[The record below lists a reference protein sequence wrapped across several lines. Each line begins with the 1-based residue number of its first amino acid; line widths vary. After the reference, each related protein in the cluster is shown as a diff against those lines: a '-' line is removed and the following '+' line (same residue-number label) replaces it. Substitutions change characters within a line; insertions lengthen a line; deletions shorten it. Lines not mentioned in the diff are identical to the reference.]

1 MATTTIRVPTEVREK
16 LAELSK
22 SEGRPIGQLIQGFLD
37 DYEERQ
43 FFKRLGED
51 FRRLQS
57 DPEEWAD
64 YQRELAE
71 WDATLMDG
79 LEDEPPW
86 EE

>member
-22 SEGRPIGQLIQGFLD
+22 SEGRSIGQLIQRFVAE
-37 DYEERQ
+37 YEEQR
-43 FFKRLGED
+43 FFKQLAED

-71 WDATLMDG
+71 WDAVLMDG

-86 EE
+86 ED